1 MKLVKDRGMLDI
13 RPNSPNAIAAN
24 LGLLTS
30 PEGILIAINAL
41 LVHKLGGRLQ
51 FTQEELVTF
60 LKLNRTLVQDNVNLR
75 LGGMVVE
82 LSLLSAPPPP
92 HRDTK
97 ETS

>member
-13 RPNSPNAIAAN
+13 RPNNPNTIAAN
-24 LGLLTS
+24 LGLLTT

-51 FTQEELVTF
+51 FTQEELITF
-60 LKLNRTLVQDNVNLR
+60 LKLDRTLVQDNVNLR

-82 LSLLSAPPPP
+82 LSLLASPPPP
-92 HRDTK
+92 HRDQP
-97 ETS
+97 